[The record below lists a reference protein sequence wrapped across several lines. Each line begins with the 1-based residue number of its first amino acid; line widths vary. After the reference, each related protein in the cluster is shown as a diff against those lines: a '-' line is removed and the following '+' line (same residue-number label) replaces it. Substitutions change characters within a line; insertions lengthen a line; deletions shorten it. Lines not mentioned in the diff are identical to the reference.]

1 MIRRFHDA
9 KINNSPT
16 VTIWGTGEPKREFLY
31 SDDLA
36 DACLFLMENYNDSE
50 IVNIGSGKEIT
61 IRELSE
67 TIKQVVGYKGG
78 IEFDASKPDGTPRK
92 LLDCTKLHSLGWK
105 PKIALEQGL
114 TLAYED
120 FQKNPLAER

>member
-1 MIRRFHDA
+1 
-9 KINNSPT
+9 
-16 VTIWGTGEPKREFLY
+16 
-31 SDDLA
+31 
-36 DACLFLMENYNDSE
+36 MENYNDSE